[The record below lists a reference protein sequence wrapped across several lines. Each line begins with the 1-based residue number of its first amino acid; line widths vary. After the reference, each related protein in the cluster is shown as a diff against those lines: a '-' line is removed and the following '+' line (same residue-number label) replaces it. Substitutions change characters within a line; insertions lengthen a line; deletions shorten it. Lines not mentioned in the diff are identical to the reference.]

1 MSKLCTMYSE
11 DVFGLKNYRIS
22 NALKKQ
28 ETNKYN
34 FWSGGGEGEEAQ
46 NAVLTLNIHTFF
58 FKYLSNHNQTN
69 NTINT
74 DLKFQMRLRF
84 TCYNNQFTVGS

>member
-1 MSKLCTMYSE
+1 MYSE

-46 NAVLTLNIHTFF
+46 NATLTLNIHTFF

-69 NTINT
+69 NTINI
-74 DLKFQMRLRF
+74 
-84 TCYNNQFTVGS
+84 